1 MLPTRLAILLAAV
14 GALLAL
20 SSAVP
25 TTPLGI
31 DTASAE
37 VTKSRDTGAGGGGGA
52 SGNISRVGDRTGTLI
67 SGWAVPVMMA
77 LAGIFI
83 LGALARREV
92 GAAVAVVLITI
103 AASFFLLTPDAAR
116 SAIEGISR
124 FILG

>member
-1 MLPTRLAILLAAV
+1 MFCKRRLLPILLV
-14 GALLAL
+14 LTALLATT
-20 SSAVP
+20 A
-25 TTPLGI
+25 TPLVSV
-31 DTASAE
+31 TPAAAQ
-37 VTKSRDTGAGGGGGA
+37 VTKSRDTGTGGGGG
-52 SGNISRVGDRTGTLI
+52 GNISRVGDRTGTLI

-124 FILG
+124 FILC